1 MAEANYR
8 QTEDRQ
14 TEAYRDLLAEP
25 DEPPPQPTWR
35 RCGCLPAAWRGAL
48 CRRWVRSDGPR
59 LCYDCAKANGLNPW
73 CACRCVNCDNRDF
86 GHFTPNGNSKRP
98 SWDNALER
106 MAANLKA
113 HAAPAPQPKPPPKGL
128 SMERRIPL
136 GQHLAEAMA
145 AASAAS
151 SSTSPVPKPPPQ
163 ALLRRVGLAAPPPP
177 VISKAPVARYHLHL
191 ALPVWAV
198 PKSQLHLSVS
208 QPDNSGADG
217 PGAPQPWDDSL
228 PSLPHPEPTQLLPPG
243 DVARAPDSAQLGHT
257 PLLKHHL
264 ARSNLSPA
272 EPDHGSAQLH
282 PREETTS
289 HHCVGSNVGSQA

>member
-1 MAEANYR
+1 
-8 QTEDRQ
+8 
-14 TEAYRDLLAEP
+14 
-25 DEPPPQPTWR
+25 
-35 RCGCLPAAWRGAL
+35 
-48 CRRWVRSDGPR
+48 
-59 LCYDCAKANGLNPW
+59 
-73 CACRCVNCDNRDF
+73 
-86 GHFTPNGNSKRP
+86 
-98 SWDNALER
+98 

-113 HAAPAPQPKPPPKGL
+113 HAAPAPQPKPPPKSL

-151 SSTSPVPKPPPQ
+151 Q

-198 PKSQLHLSVS
+198 PKSQLHSLVS

-228 PSLPHPEPTQLLPPG
+228 PSLPLPETTQLLPLG
-243 DVARAPDSAQLGHT
+243 DFARAPGSSQLGHT
-257 PLLKHHL
+257 PLPKHWAKRL
-264 ARSNLSPA
+264 AADAQRAADDARHRAGGQPPPKRARAERSPPPRKASPDRGPATSGNAGSGALSSTDAWQPTIPPA
-272 EPDHGSAQLH
+272 LQAAERGAPLPRSHPCFAAGAAPSAEYHRGCAIVSGTRARFDVAYRRRLLLDDL
-282 PREETTS
+282 PSGFTPAAAAA
-289 HHCVGSNVGSQA
+289 VGAPTAAPSVRQQAVEV